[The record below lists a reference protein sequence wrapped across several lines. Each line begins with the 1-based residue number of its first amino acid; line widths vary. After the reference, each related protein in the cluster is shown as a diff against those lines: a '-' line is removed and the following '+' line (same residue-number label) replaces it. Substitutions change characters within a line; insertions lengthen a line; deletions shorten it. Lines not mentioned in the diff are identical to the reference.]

1 MRTMGLRALASFALM
16 ALPLAVGPAEAQP
29 AGTPSPYGATQS
41 LPQPGMSQP
50 GLSQPQPGF
59 SQPGF
64 AQPGYSQPGYS
75 QPGYLQQPG
84 YPPAGGIQG
93 GTWSWPPQGSAWPV
107 QPGAQETVAPDA
119 GQAQPLTPGAPA
131 QTHVPGFVRT
141 PSAPTPAPGQ
151 DGGFPP
157 PQFSPPP
164 Q

>member
-1 MRTMGLRALASFALM
+1 MRTMGLRALASLALT

-29 AGTPSPYGATQS
+29 VGTPSPYGATQS
-41 LPQPGMSQP
+41 LPQPAMSQP
-50 GLSQPQPGF
+50 GLSQPQPGY

-64 AQPGYSQPGYS
+64 PQPGYS
-75 QPGYLQQPG
+75 QQPG
-84 YPPAGGIQG
+84 YPPSGGIQG
-93 GTWSWPPQGSAWPV
+93 GAWSWPPQGSAWPV

-141 PSAPTPAPGQ
+141 PSAPAPAPGP

-157 PQFSPPP
+157 PQYAPPL

>member
-1 MRTMGLRALASFALM
+1 MGLRALASFALT
-16 ALPLAVGPAEAQP
+16 ALPLAVGPAQAQP

-59 SQPGF
+59 P
-64 AQPGYSQPGYS
+64 QPGYSP
-75 QPGYLQQPG
+75 QPG